1 MKIAVYLYMAVITAM
16 AAAALCGRGNHPL
29 VALGA
34 LMFVLSDSL
43 IAVNRFVE
51 PVPGA
56 RYWIM
61 ALYYGAQY
69 LLTWDARRTPA
80 TDN

>member
-1 MKIAVYLYMAVITAM
+1 
-16 AAAALCGRGNHPL
+16 
-29 VALGA
+29 
-34 LMFVLSDSL
+34 MFVLSDSL
-43 IAVNRFVE
+43 IAIDRFVE

-69 LLTWDARRTPA
+69 LLTWDARNTGGIARRGRDT
-80 TDN
+80 